1 MSFLKKECFVTDA
14 HHPRANRQSII
25 NEDDRLQLAYC
36 IYSDPRLPTTTIG
49 NPHEKINLLFLHGST
64 FSKEV
69 WEYTIELFF
78 NKYGSAIGT
87 VIAIDA
93 VNHAAS
99 YELNKGKLGW
109 VCTWEDIGKDAV
121 KVLRDL
127 NLKGGTIIIGHSMG
141 GAAALHAAIVEKA
154 LIDSIVSIEPVCYAD
169 RKAFYSNKDVRNAY
183 YKLLHAVHRSIR
195 DTFDSEQQYLEF
207 MRKKSFISTL
217 HPRVLDALLA
227 NNTIVDP
234 KTGVTRYKT
243 PKNMQVTAYA
253 SSIMS
258 TLYLPE
264 SVKAIDC
271 EVLHII
277 GSKATWNPPEAAPAL
292 RKGLLFGT
300 AVDIEN
306 GQHLVPLEMPDETF
320 AAMLPFIDK
329 RLRRIQELAKEEHS
343 ANPTTPEAREEYYW
357 RGVAEADKLFTS
369 GQKLIYS
376 RL

>member
-25 NEDDRLQLAYC
+25 NEDDRLRLAYC
-36 IYSDPRLPTTTIG
+36 IYSDPRLPAPTG
-49 NPHEKINLLFLHGST
+49 NPHEKVNLLFLHGST

-69 WEYTIELFF
+69 WEYIIELFF

-121 KVLRDL
+121 KVLHDL
-127 NLKGGTIIIGHSMG
+127 NLKGGTIVIGHSMG

-154 LIDSIVSIEPVCYAD
+154 LIDSVVSIEPVCYTD
-169 RKAFYSNKDVRNAY
+169 RESFFTKKQVRDAF
-183 YKLLHAVHRSIR
+183 YKLLRAVHRSIR
-195 DTFDSEQQYLEF
+195 DTFDTEQQYLDF
-207 MRKKSFISTL
+207 MRNKNFTKTL

-234 KTGVTRYKT
+234 KTGVTRYRT

-258 TLYLPE
+258 TVYLTQ
-264 SVKAIDC
+264 SVRGIDC

-277 GSKATWNPPEAAPAL
+277 GSKATWNSPDVAPAL
-292 RKGLLFGT
+292 RKGLLYGT

-306 GQHLVPLEMPDETF
+306 GEHLVSLEMPEETF
-320 AAMLPFIDK
+320 AAMVPFIDK
-329 RLRRIQELAKEEHS
+329 RLRRIQELAKQEHS
-343 ANPTTPEAREEYYW
+343 DNPITPEEREAYYW
-357 RGVAEADKLFTS
+357 RGVAEADELFTS
-369 GQKLIYS
+369 GQKVLYT